1 LYFLAVQ
8 DIVLTSGAT
17 PNFKSQNFAVQI
29 LASLPPEL
37 LTEAAAK
44 ATPR

>member
-1 LYFLAVQ
+1 LAN
-8 DIVLTSGAT
+8 GAM
-17 PNFKSQNFAVQI
+17 PNFKSLNFAVQI
-29 LASLPPEL
+29 LVSLPPEL